1 MRVRSSVKCT
11 ALMGVT
17 PGWIGSSVKDTT
29 LVVCL
34 KNSFTLPDLAE
45 DGLDGG
51 APHEWLRVGVVV
63 GQVVFDGR
71 DQFLHAAKD
80 AAAKALL
87 RQLAEPALDE
97 VEPRGTGGREV
108 QLEARVGGQPL
119 ANRFMLVGSVV
130 VQDDVQGEVG
140 RERTVETPSGSQ
152 LSLAW
157 S

>member
-1 MRVRSSVKCT
+1 M
-11 ALMGVT
+11 ALHFLILPRMVST
-17 PGWIGSSVKDTT
+17 
-29 LVVCL
+29 VVL
-34 KNSFTLPDLAE
+34 HTNGFGLA
-45 DGLDGG
+45 LS
-51 APHEWLRVGVVV
+51 AV
-63 GQVVFDGR
+63 VVFDGR
-71 DQFLHAAKD
+71 DQFLHAAKN

-140 RERTVETPSGSQ
+140 RTHGRDAAGTSGIPDVDD
-152 LSLAW
+152 ARGIGR
-157 S
+157 